1 MIKLERSPG
10 PKQLIDPADDVGLE
24 RTEAIKFYQA
34 LTDAKNE
41 FSFKIYRQPYVKSA
55 IEQIFSQ
62 KCAYCETRY
71 IVTQPVD
78 VEHFRPKGAVK
89 VGKKKRVGYYWL
101 ASEWTN
107 LLPSCIRC
115 NRSNT
120 YLMPKNKKVTMG
132 KANFFPLEDETKRA
146 SQPGEESNEEPLLL
160 NPCHDDPA
168 QHLKFTE
175 DGAVQPTMNSKG
187 EPSAKGERSIQI
199 YALCRPELVEERAKY
214 AKLILAQI
222 VRVTEALANIQ
233 KYPNDQQFEVVF
245 DRELEAL
252 EEFLKPE
259 KQYVALARQ
268 LTENFL
274 MSIEKRR

>member
-1 MIKLERSPG
+1 MIKLPRPPG
-10 PKQLIDPADDVGLE
+10 PKQLLDPAKDVDQE
-24 RTEAIKFYQA
+24 RSEALKFYQA
-34 LTDAKNE
+34 LADAKSE
-41 FSFKIYRQPYVKSA
+41 FTFKIYRQPYVKSA

-71 IVTQPVD
+71 VVTQPVD

-120 YLMPKNKKVTMG
+120 YVLPNKKKITMG
-132 KANFFPLEDETKRA
+132 KANFFPLQDETKRA

-160 NPCHDDPA
+160 NPCHDEPSE
-168 QHLKFTE
+168 HLKFTE
-175 DGAVQPTMNSKG
+175 DGAVQPLMDSKG
-187 EPSAKGERSIQI
+187 VPSAKGEKSIYV
-199 YALCRPELVEERAKY
+199 YALCRPELVEERAKH
-214 AKLILAQI
+214 AKSILAQI
-222 VRVTEALANIQ
+222 KRVNRALANIE
-233 KYPNDQQFEVVF
+233 KYPNDPQFEEDF
-245 DRELEAL
+245 ERELGVL

-268 LTENFL
+268 LTADFL
-274 MSIEKRR
+274 QWLEKQR